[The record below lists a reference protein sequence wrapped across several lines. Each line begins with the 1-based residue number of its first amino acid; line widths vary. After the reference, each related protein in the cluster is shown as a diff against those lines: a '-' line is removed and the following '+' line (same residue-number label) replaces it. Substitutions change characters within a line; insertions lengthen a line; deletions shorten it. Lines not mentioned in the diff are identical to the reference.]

1 MKKLYIYI
9 SISILLLAF
18 SSCGNKAGTVEK
30 QTAENRPDTTKEEV
44 TLSAIQMKKLGVVVD
59 SLQKHLFSDQIE
71 TNGELSVL
79 PQDQAAV
86 STPIGANI
94 SSICVYEGQK
104 VQKGQTLAFL
114 SHPDLLNLQTRY
126 IDACSQLEYTEK
138 EYSRQKDLFNQNAGS
153 GRDYQKIRS
162 DYYSL
167 RGDVRNL
174 EAQLAML
181 HLRPA
186 VIRRGKLYRNVPLK
200 SPING
205 YVDRV
210 NAKTGQFVDP
220 QATIFAIINNHHIF
234 ADMMVYEKDVT
245 KLRIGQEVLLS
256 IQSLPKQVITAKI
269 FSVGKTFEPNPKAVH
284 VHALIDN
291 KYNLISGMYVKGKII
306 TGRKFVFSLPDEGII
321 EEDGKQ
327 YIFVG
332 RGNKFRPV
340 EVTTGRQENGWTEIT
355 LSSPLSSGE
364 LVAQNDAYYLM
375 SEMKK
380 DETGE
385 E

>member
-1 MKKLYIYI
+1 MKSHIYI
-9 SISILLLAF
+9 SISILLLF
-18 SSCGNKAGTVEK
+18 SSCGNKVGTTEK
-30 QTAENRPDTTKEEV
+30 QTQENCPDTANEEV
-44 TLSAIQMKKLGVVVD
+44 TLSAIQMKRLGVVVD

-138 EYSRQKDLFNQNAGS
+138 EYSRQKVLFNQNAGS

-167 RGDVRNL
+167 RADVRNL

-181 HLRPA
+181 HLPPE

-220 QATIFAIINNHHIF
+220 QVTIFAIINNHHIF

-245 KLRIGQEVLLS
+245 KLKVGQQVLLS
-256 IQSLPKQVITAKI
+256 VQSLPKKIITAKV
-269 FSVGKTFEPNPKAVH
+269 FSVGKTLEPNPKAVH
-284 VHALIDN
+284 G
-291 KYNLISGMYVKGKII
+291 Y
-306 TGRKFVFSLPDEGII
+306 
-321 EEDGKQ
+321 
-327 YIFVG
+327 
-332 RGNKFRPV
+332 GNGV
-340 EVTTGRQENGWTEIT
+340 
-355 LSSPLSSGE
+355 
-364 LVAQNDAYYLM
+364 
-375 SEMKK
+375 
-380 DETGE
+380 
-385 E
+385 

>member
-1 MKKLYIYI
+1 MKLHIYI

-18 SSCGNKAGTVEK
+18 SSCGNKAGTIEK
-30 QTAENRPDTTKEEV
+30 QMVENRPDTVNEEV
-44 TLSAIQMKKLGVVVD
+44 SLSAAQMKKLGVVVD

-138 EYSRQKDLFNQNAGS
+138 EYSRQKVLFNQNAGS
-153 GRDYQKIRS
+153 GHDYQKIRS

-181 HLRPA
+181 HLRPET
-186 VIRRGKLYRNVPLK
+186 IRRGKLYRNVPLK

-245 KLRIGQEVLLS
+245 KLKVGQEVRLS
-256 IQSLPKQVITAKI
+256 VQSLPKQVITAKI

-284 VHALIDN
+284 VHALVNN

-306 TGRKFVFSLPDEGII
+306 TGRKLVFSLPDEGII

-364 LVAQNDAYYLM
+364 LVAQNNAYYLM

>member
-1 MKKLYIYI
+1 MKSYIYI
-9 SISILLLAF
+9 SISILLVVF
-18 SSCGNKAGTVEK
+18 SSCGNKAGTPEK
-30 QTAENRPDTTKEEV
+30 QTAENRADTANAEV
-44 TLSAIQMKKLGVVVD
+44 ILSAIQMKKLGIVVD
-59 SLQKHLFSDQIE
+59 SLQKRLFSDQIE

-104 VQKGQTLAFL
+104 VEKGQTLAFL

-126 IDACSQLEYTEK
+126 IDAYSQLEYTEK
-138 EYSRQKDLFNQNAGS
+138 EYSRQKVLFNQNAGS

-181 HLRPA
+181 HLRPEA
-186 VIRRGKLYRNVPLK
+186 IRRGKLYRNVPLK

-210 NAKTGQFVDP
+210 NAKTGQYVDP

-245 KLRIGQEVLLS
+245 KLRVGQQVLLS
-256 IQSLPKQVITAKI
+256 VQSLPKQVITAKV

-284 VHALIDN
+284 VHALVDN

-306 TGRKFVFSLPDEGII
+306 TGRKLVFSLPDEGII

-332 RGNKFRPV
+332 RRNKFRPV
-340 EVTTGRQENGWTEIT
+340 EVKTGRQQNGWTEIT

-364 LVAQNDAYYLM
+364 LVAQNNAYYLM